1 MIGTIV
7 LLGLSNISDK
17 HERRTRNVLKKK
29 VLIKL
34 RKDTQVRKNCHILGV
49 HEFVHC
55 DKTMKV
61 TKKMQLYRLTFKN
74 LAPYI

>member
-17 HERRTRNVLKKK
+17 HERRTRKVLKKK

-34 RKDTQVRKNCHILGV
+34 RKDTQVKKGA
-49 HEFVHC
+49 
-55 DKTMKV
+55 DKAEKRHTS
-61 TKKMQLYRLTFKN
+61 KKKC
-74 LAPYI
+74 